1 MPASLLDLQG
11 VGPKIAEKL
20 SRLSI
25 LSVEH
30 LLFHLPIRYQ
40 DRTQLTPIGAL
51 KPDAY
56 ALVEGEILYSEI
68 AFQGRRV
75 LIVRI
80 NDDTGSLNLRFF
92 YFNSQQKEKLSKGWR
107 VRCFGTVRAAGSILE
122 MIHPEYNLIEKDH
135 FLPMP
140 DSLTPI
146 YPTTTGLHQI
156 RIRKLIKQAF
166 LWAEDNW
173 QDSSSEIIESIL
185 GKDYPS
191 LLDALNIVHNP
202 AADLDVSA
210 LMSNQHIAQQR
221 LIFEELLAHQLS
233 INLLRSKNRQHKSKS
248 LKNDGKLFDKLISDL
263 PFSLTSAQKR
273 TIDEIISDM
282 KSNTPM
288 NRLLQGDVGCGKT
301 LVALAACLMVV
312 ENGFQVAFM
321 APTEILVEQ
330 HYRNF
335 SQWLEDLNLKVGLLT
350 GSLNT
355 KSRRTTLN
363 LIRDGKIDIV
373 LGTHALIQDT
383 VKFKNLCLIVIDEQH
398 RFGVHQRMAL
408 HDKDSHKHPH
418 QLIMTATPIPR
429 SLAMTIYADLD
440 HSIIDEL
447 PPGRK
452 PVTTIA
458 VSESRRHEIVE
469 SVKKTCTEK
478 KQVYWICTL
487 IEESDI
493 FEREAAERVFQY
505 LSEMLPMFKVGL
517 LHGRMKSA
525 QKEKTMRQFKNG
537 EINILV
543 ATTVIEVGVDV
554 ENASLIVIENTERLG
569 MSQLHQ
575 LRGRVGRGSSLS
587 TCILVYK
594 SPLSDIAKQRIN
606 ALRETNNGFDIAQ
619 VDLTLRGPGE
629 MFGTR
634 QTGVVPLRIADIV
647 RDQKLL
653 PKVQKTA
660 GEILGSNPESADI
673 LLERWLGKSFNLG
686 KV

>member
-1 MPASLLDLQG
+1 MKVALFVLLT
-11 VGPKIAEKL
+11 
-20 SRLSI
+20 S
-25 LSVEH
+25 
-30 LLFHLPIRYQ
+30 
-40 DRTQLTPIGAL
+40 
-51 KPDAY
+51 
-56 ALVEGEILYSEI
+56 
-68 AFQGRRV
+68 
-75 LIVRI
+75 
-80 NDDTGSLNLRFF
+80 
-92 YFNSQQKEKLSKGWR
+92 
-107 VRCFGTVRAAGSILE
+107 
-122 MIHPEYNLIEKDH
+122 
-135 FLPMP
+135 
-140 DSLTPI
+140 
-146 YPTTTGLHQI
+146 
-156 RIRKLIKQAF
+156 F

-173 QDSSSEIIESIL
+173 NDSSSEVIENIL

-202 AADLDVSA
+202 AADLDLSA
-210 LMSNQHIAQQR
+210 LMSNRHVAQQR

-233 INLLRSKNRQHKSKS
+233 INLLRDINRQHKSKS
-248 LKNDGKLFDKLISDL
+248 LKNDGKLFDKLKSDL

-273 TIDEIISDM
+273 TIGEIMSDM
-282 KSNTPM
+282 KGDTPM

-335 SQWLEDLNLKVGLLT
+335 RQWLEDLNLKVGLLT
-350 GSLNT
+350 GSLST
-355 KSRRTTLN
+355 KSRRSVLS
-363 LIRDGKIDIV
+363 LISTGKIDII

-383 VKFKNLCLIVIDEQH
+383 VEFKNLCLIVIDEQH

-408 HDKDSHKHPH
+408 HNKDSHKHPH

-429 SLAMTIYADLD
+429 SLAMTIYADMD
-440 HSIIDEL
+440 HSIIDEM

-458 VSESRRHEIVE
+458 VSESRRLEIIE

-478 KQVYWICTL
+478 KQVYWVCTL
-487 IEESDI
+487 IEESEI
-493 FEREAAERVFQY
+493 FEREAAERVFEY

-517 LHGRMKSA
+517 LHGRMKSDR
-525 QKEKTMRQFKNG
+525 KEKIMRQFKNG

-554 ENASLIVIENTERLG
+554 ENANLIVIENAERLG

-575 LRGRVGRGSSLS
+575 LRGRVGRGSSQS

-606 ALRETNNGFDIAQ
+606 ALRETNNGFEIAQ

-647 RDQKLL
+647 RDQELL

-660 GEILGSNPESADI
+660 DKILGSNPKSANI